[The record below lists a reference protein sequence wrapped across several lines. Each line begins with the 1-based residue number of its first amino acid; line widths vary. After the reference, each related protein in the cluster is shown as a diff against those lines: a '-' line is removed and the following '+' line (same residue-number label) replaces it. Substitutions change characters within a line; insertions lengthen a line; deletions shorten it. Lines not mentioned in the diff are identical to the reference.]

1 MAKIGVIETP
11 KCWWCGEA
19 QQSVEHL
26 YAKCRR
32 WRKERRKMIRELY
45 TKDVRWQAQAER
57 RWLAESL
64 ANERATKPLL
74 RFLQATEIG
83 EGKEQGK
90 GSWRGS
96 ERLTKRVRTCLD
108 RPRRG

>member
-1 MAKIGVIETP
+1 METFLAKIGVIETP
-11 KCWWCGEA
+11 ECWWFGEA
-19 QQSVEHL
+19 EQSVEHL
-26 YAKCRR
+26 YSKCRR

-45 TKDVRWQAQAER
+45 TEGVRWQTQAER
-57 RWLAESL
+57 RWLAELL

-83 EGKEQGK
+83 AREGARVG
-90 GSWRGS
+90 
-96 ERLTKRVRTCLD
+96 ERMTKRVKTCLD